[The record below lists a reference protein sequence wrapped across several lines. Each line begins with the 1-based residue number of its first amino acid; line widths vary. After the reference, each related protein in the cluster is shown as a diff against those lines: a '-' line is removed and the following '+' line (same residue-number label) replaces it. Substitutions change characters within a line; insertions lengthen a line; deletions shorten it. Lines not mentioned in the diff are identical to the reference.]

1 MRKSLRVLHLVSSG
15 GFYGAENVVIQLA
28 LALKR
33 LNCEVVIGVFHNR
46 HRPNTEIAE
55 AARLNGLEVALF
67 ECRGKLDFG
76 TVRAIRN
83 FISEREFDILHT
95 HGYKAN
101 IYGYRA
107 AKSTRA
113 SLVATAHSWP
123 GKSPI
128 LRLYAL
134 LDRVMLRWFDHICAV
149 SSKVADDLCRF
160 HVSNEII
167 TVVENGID
175 IGQLSGGRPVLR
187 EELGLRE
194 NPLVGFVGRLAP
206 EKGLEYLLRAAAGML
221 NTLPTAKV
229 ILAGD
234 GPKRSA
240 LEKLARQLGIEKSVI
255 FLGRRSD
262 LESIYA
268 SFDVFVL
275 PSLNEGMPL
284 AVLEAMAAKKPV
296 VATRVGA
303 IPKMVKDQQTGLLVD
318 AGDIT
323 GLQSAISLLLGR
335 RDLCRTFGQSG
346 HEVAKTLFSS
356 DSMAKNYLSIYRRV
370 IPLPSNTA
378 NLAHTVAD
386 RT

>member
-1 MRKSLRVLHLVSSG
+1 VKKSLRVLHLISSG
-15 GFYGAENVVIQLA
+15 GLYGAENVVIHLA

-33 LNCEVVIGVFHNR
+33 LNCEVVIGVFQNR

-55 AARLNGLEVALF
+55 TARQHGLEIAVF
-67 ECRGKLDFG
+67 ECRGRLDFG

-83 FISEREFDILHT
+83 FICERELDILHT

-113 SLVATAHSWP
+113 GLVATAHSWP

-134 LDRVMLRWFDHICAV
+134 LDRVILRWFDHICVV
-149 SSKVADDLCRF
+149 SSGVADTLRRF
-160 HVSNEII
+160 HVPSEKI
-167 TVVENGID
+167 TMVDNGID
-175 IGQLSGGRPVLR
+175 IGHFSGGRPVLR
-187 EELGLRE
+187 DELGLRE

-206 EKGLEYLLRAAAGML
+206 EKGLEHLLHAAAGIL
-221 NTLPTAKV
+221 NTLPTAKF
-229 ILAGD
+229 ILAGE
-234 GPKRSA
+234 GPERLT

-262 LESIYA
+262 LASIYA

-275 PSLNEGMPL
+275 PSLSEGMPL
-284 AVLEAMAAKKPV
+284 AVLEAMAAKRPV

-303 IPKMVKDQQTGLLVD
+303 IPKIVKDQQTGLLVD
-318 AGDIT
+318 GGDIT
-323 GLQSAISLLLGR
+323 ELQSASSLLLGHP
-335 RDLCRTFGQSG
+335 DLCSTLGQSG
-346 HEVAKTLFSS
+346 HEVAKALFSS
-356 DSMAKNYLSIYRRV
+356 DSMAKNYLGIYRRV
-370 IPLPSNTA
+370 ISLPSHTA
-378 NLAHTVAD
+378 ALAHPAAD

>member
-1 MRKSLRVLHLVSSG
+1 MRTSLRVLHLISSG

-33 LNCEVVIGVFHNR
+33 LNCEVIIGVFQNR

-55 AARLNGLEVALF
+55 TARLHGLEVQVF

-76 TVRAIRN
+76 TVKAIRN
-83 FISEREFDILHT
+83 FICEREVGILHT
-95 HGYKAN
+95 HGYKAD

-113 SLVATAHSWP
+113 GLVATTHSWP
-123 GKSPI
+123 GKSCI
-128 LRLYAL
+128 LRQYAL
-134 LDRVMLRWFDHICAV
+134 LDRVILRWFDHVCAV
-149 SSKVADDLCRF
+149 SNKVADVLRRF
-160 HVSNEII
+160 HVPNEII

-175 IGQLSGGRPVLR
+175 IGQFSGGRPVLR

-206 EKGLEYLLRAAAGML
+206 EKGLEYLLRAAAGVL
-221 NTLPTAKV
+221 NTLPAAKV

-262 LESIYA
+262 LASIYA

-275 PSLNEGMPL
+275 PSLSEGMPL

-323 GLQSAISLLLGR
+323 GLQSAISLLLDR
-335 RDLCRTFGQSG
+335 RDLRRTLGQSG
-346 HEVAKTLFSS
+346 HEVAKALFSS
-356 DSMAKNYLSIYRRV
+356 DSMAKNYLGIYRRV
-370 IPLPSNTA
+370 ISLPSHTA
-378 NLAHTVAD
+378 ALAHAAAD

>member
-1 MRKSLRVLHLVSSG
+1 VRTSLRVLHLISSG

-33 LNCEVVIGVFHNR
+33 LNCEVVIGVFQNR

-55 AARLNGLEVALF
+55 TARRHGLEVTVF

-76 TVRAIRN
+76 TVKAIRN
-83 FISEREFDILHT
+83 FICERELDILHT
-95 HGYKAN
+95 HGYKAD

-113 SLVATAHSWP
+113 GLVATAHSWP
-123 GKSPI
+123 GKSPV

-134 LDRVMLRWFDHICAV
+134 LDRVILRWFDYVCAV
-149 SSKVADDLCRF
+149 SGKVADALRRF
-160 HVSNEII
+160 HVPSEKI

-175 IGQLSGGRPVLR
+175 IGQFSGGRPVLR
-187 EELGLRE
+187 EELGLTE
-194 NPLVGFVGRLAP
+194 NPLVGYVGRLAP
-206 EKGLEYLLRAAAGML
+206 EKGLEHLLHAAEGIL
-221 NTLPTAKV
+221 NTLPAAKF
-229 ILAGD
+229 ILAGE
-234 GPKRSA
+234 GPQRSA
-240 LEKLARQLGIEKSVI
+240 LEKLAGQLCIEKSVI

-262 LESIYA
+262 LASIYA

-275 PSLNEGMPL
+275 PSLSEGMPL
-284 AVLEAMAAKKPV
+284 AVLEAMAAKRPV

-303 IPKMVKDQQTGLLVD
+303 IPEMVKDQQTGLLVD

-335 RDLCRTFGQSG
+335 RDLCRSFGQSG

-356 DSMAKNYLSIYRRV
+356 DSMAKNYLGIYRRV
-370 IPLPSNTA
+370 ISLPSDAATLAQTA
-378 NLAHTVAD
+378 AD

>member
-1 MRKSLRVLHLVSSG
+1 
-15 GFYGAENVVIQLA
+15 
-28 LALKR
+28 
-33 LNCEVVIGVFHNR
+33 
-46 HRPNTEIAE
+46 
-55 AARLNGLEVALF
+55 
-67 ECRGKLDFG
+67 
-76 TVRAIRN
+76 
-83 FISEREFDILHT
+83 
-95 HGYKAN
+95 
-101 IYGYRA
+101 
-107 AKSTRA
+107 
-113 SLVATAHSWP
+113 
-123 GKSPI
+123 
-128 LRLYAL
+128 
-134 LDRVMLRWFDHICAV
+134 MLRWFDHICVV
-149 SSKVADDLCRF
+149 SSSVADALRRF
-160 HVSNEII
+160 RVPSEKI

-175 IGQLSGGRPVLR
+175 IGHFSAGRPVLR
-187 EELGLRE
+187 EELGLQE

-206 EKGLEYLLRAAAGML
+206 EKGLKHLLRAAAGML
-221 NTLPTAKV
+221 NTLPMAKF
-229 ILAGD
+229 ILAGE
-234 GPKRSA
+234 GPERSA
-240 LEKLARQLGIEKSVI
+240 LEKLARRLGIEKSVI

-262 LESIYA
+262 LECIYA

-275 PSLNEGMPL
+275 PSLSEGMPL
-284 AVLEAMAAKKPV
+284 AVLEAMAAKRPV

>member
-1 MRKSLRVLHLVSSG
+1 MRTSLRVLHLISSG
-15 GFYGAENVVIQLA
+15 GVYGAENVVIQLA

-33 LNCEVVIGVFHNR
+33 LNCEVVIGVFQNR

-55 AARLNGLEVALF
+55 AARLQGLEVALF

-83 FISEREFDILHT
+83 FMSERELDILHT
-95 HGYKAN
+95 HGYKAD

-107 AKSTRA
+107 AKSTRVG
-113 SLVATAHSWP
+113 LVATAHSWP
-123 GKSPI
+123 GKSLI

-134 LDRVMLRWFDHICAV
+134 LDRVILRWFDHVCVV
-149 SSKVADDLCRF
+149 SSTVADVLRRF
-160 HVSNEII
+160 QVPRKKI
-167 TVVENGID
+167 TEVENGID
-175 IGQLSGGRPVLR
+175 IGHFSGGRPVLR

-194 NPLVGFVGRLAP
+194 NPLVGYVGRLAP
-206 EKGLEYLLRAAAGML
+206 EKGLEHLLRAAVGIL
-221 NTLPTAKV
+221 STLPLAKF
-229 ILAGD
+229 ILAGE
-234 GPKRSA
+234 GPERLT

-262 LESIYA
+262 LANIYA
-268 SFDVFVL
+268 SLDVFVL
-275 PSLNEGMPL
+275 PSLSEGMPL
-284 AVLEAMAAKKPV
+284 AVLEAMAAKRPV

-303 IPKMVKDQQTGLLVD
+303 IPKIVRDQQTGLLVD

-335 RDLCRTFGQSG
+335 RDLCRSFGQSG
-346 HEVAKTLFSS
+346 HEVARNLFSS
-356 DSMAKNYLSIYRRV
+356 EAMAKTYMGIYHRV
-370 IPLPSNTA
+370 ISLPSDTA
-378 NLAHTVAD
+378 TLAQTAAD